1 MVRDGVTNNITVLG
15 EDMNYPENVF
25 ANGSPSRPA
34 GIYTAFPS
42 NSIGYLVG
50 QPFNGCRWI
59 IKDNTMAGAVGFNT
73 LKTYVNGGAIF
84 SDQFSLP
91 ETVFDNDGRTKLK
104 HNNSTDGYDIT
115 VDIPSPVLDYS
126 QKWNSAT
133 GVFAAYRFHADP
145 SINTADSRIFDIA
158 GGDEAYLYLRTYG
171 STTSNT
177 LALGSKTFTISSPTL
192 TNFLL
197 ATVPAGTFVRCT
209 SGTAFVEGR
218 VTTLVSPGSS
228 AFTMLVTNNGGTG
241 GPYASWTI
249 QFDTSALFVDR
260 TSKLN
265 LRSDVVLDY
274 HTGTKIGTA
283 ATQKLGF
290 WNTTPVVQPAA
301 VADATN
307 GASTQDRLNDLLARL
322 RSIGIIA
329 S

>member
-1 MVRDGVTNNITVLG
+1 MVPVVGV
-15 EDMNYPENVF
+15 
-25 ANGSPSRPA
+25 
-34 GIYTAFPS
+34 
-42 NSIGYLVG
+42 
-50 QPFNGCRWI
+50 
-59 IKDNTMAGAVGFNT
+59 NT
-73 LKTYVNGGAIF
+73 LDTYVNNAAVF
-84 SDQFSLP
+84 SDQFSRP
-91 ETVFDNDGRTKLK
+91 ETVFDNGGRTKLK

-158 GGDEAYLYLRTYG
+158 GGDEAYLYLKTYG

-177 LALGSKTFTISSPTL
+177 LALGSKTFTISAATL
-192 TNFLL
+192 ATFQL
-197 ATVPAGTFVRCT
+197 ATVPALTFVRCT

-228 AFTMLVTNNGGTG
+228 SFTMLVTNNGGTG

-290 WNTTPVVQPAA
+290 WNTTPVAQPAA

-307 GASTQDRLNDLLARL
+307 GTTTQ
-322 RSIGIIA
+322 
-329 S
+329 